1 MVVCY
6 PPVPPRVG
14 GGVVVG
20 ARVGLGVPADG
31 VVRVLLSLG
40 PAGVFAMKVV
50 PGVGGGWRCRL
61 VVMA

>member
-1 MVVCY
+1 MVVRY
-6 PPVPPRVG
+6 PPVSPGVG

-40 PAGVFAMKVV
+40 LAGYLPWGWF
-50 PGVGGGWRCRL
+50 PGYGADGAVGWW
-61 VVMA
+61 